1 MLFCLAPFVL
11 IENILA
17 NVSQVREDNVSPIEQ
32 VSYWIMFNDIYTWEN
47 NSLESGYYF
56 LLKLKCIRR
65 RCYITWS
72 LLGLWCKTSTVPS
85 QTPPQMLPS
94 TQLTSTISFSVYHRL
109 CFQFYTDLELT
120 AIYILSLYHRTCL
133 FLLLSIF
140 LPCIVVSEFFVLSI
154 YDL

>member
-1 MLFCLAPFVL
+1 MFHKSEKS
-11 IENILA
+11 I
-17 NVSQVREDNVSPIEQ
+17 SPIEQ

-47 NSLESGYYF
+47 NSWESSYYF
-56 LLKLKCIRR
+56 LLKLKCIS

-72 LLGLWCKTSTVPS
+72 LLVLWCKTSAVPS
-85 QTPPQMLPS
+85 QAPPQMLPS
-94 TQLTSTISFSVYHRL
+94 TQLIGTISFSVYHRL